1 MGVRDGAGLQSVG
14 KRTKSTVDGFEVL
27 SQNVRMKSAGDQL
40 GVFWDSS
47 HSITTFGFW
56 SSDPTA
62 LRQRVKRF
70 CEASIFTTELNRRST
85 LKCDKCETSLADEI
99 AEQAGS

>member
-40 GVFWDSS
+40 GVYLGFFSLHYYVLDS
-47 HSITTFGFW
+47 GGQ
-56 SSDPTA
+56 DA
-62 LRQRVKRF
+62 LGVTIPILF
-70 CEASIFTTELNRRST
+70 DL
-85 LKCDKCETSLADEI
+85 
-99 AEQAGS
+99 